1 MRRRAYWLNLRNC
14 DATDNQSSVT
24 ARIPME
30 NVFDVDNLR
39 ALMDQ
44 SRRGAIR

>member
-1 MRRRAYWLNLRNC
+1 MRRRAYWLSLWGGG
-14 DATDNQSSVT
+14 ATDNQSSVT
-24 ARIPME
+24 VRIPMG

-44 SRRGAIR
+44 SRRGTIQ